1 MSKYKLN
8 DLFDSVRDTDLAAT
22 LGVAASTINR
32 WKRGVSK
39 PSPLA
44 KQALE
49 RLLKSMEE
57 KDEPD

>member
-32 WKRGVSK
+32 WKRGVSR

-44 KQALE
+44 RRELE
-49 RLLKSMEE
+49 RLLKSMEG
-57 KDEPD
+57 KDESD